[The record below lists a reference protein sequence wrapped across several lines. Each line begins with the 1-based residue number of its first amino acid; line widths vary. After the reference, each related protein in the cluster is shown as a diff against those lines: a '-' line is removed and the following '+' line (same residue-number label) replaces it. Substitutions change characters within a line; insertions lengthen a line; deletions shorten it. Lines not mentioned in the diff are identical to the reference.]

1 MRQKGAEGGGAERE
15 VQELQQNAFL
25 SAVDSLELDEL
36 CGENSSKEGHPSP
49 KTMTMRNYKY
59 DKQEERYVFQF
70 SPIKGT
76 FPLVGSIPQYILKV
90 NKYFKIIFRF
100 KYIYLS

>member
-1 MRQKGAEGGGAERE
+1 MRQKGAEGGGTERE

-59 DKQEERYVFQF
+59 DKNDMCSN
-70 SPIKGT
+70 SPQLRGL
-76 FPLVGSIPQYILKV
+76 FPWLDP
-90 NKYFKIIFRF
+90 
-100 KYIYLS
+100 YLNIS